1 MKGSGINMNPS
12 QKIGLTAVSLFAV
25 SHLLPAYDTL
35 PGFSCFQMC
44 WRTMLELDNAWFY
57 YSGFVFSNIMFSIL
71 VVALF
76 VSKTGWRV
84 RSIASFI
91 ILLHITSWSVLH
103 LWGGLSDI
111 KIGYMYGWRRMRYC
125 LLRIYSKIPTTRWS
139 RQPGRLWLISFGDT
153 AISG

>member
-111 KIGYMYGWRRMRYC
+111 KIGYYVWLAAYA
-125 LLRIYSKIPTTRWS
+125 LLFIAHLFKDTNNPMEPTAGAAVAHLVR
-139 RQPGRLWLISFGDT
+139 
-153 AISG
+153 